1 MHIGS
6 NRLVITI
13 EPITIHSDLPKDVE
27 KILKYE
33 TDSIIKHN
41 DFLAEHTIKT
51 KSIDYYSN
59 ISMENDIHEH
69 GKPMNHKS
77 FFLICHKD

>member
-41 DFLAEHTIKT
+41 DFLAEHTIKNEINRLLF
-51 KSIDYYSN
+51 KYK
-59 ISMENDIHEH
+59 H
-69 GKPMNHKS
+69 GKRYS
-77 FFLICHKD
+77 

>member
-1 MHIGS
+1 MQVHIGS

-41 DFLAEHTIKT
+41 DFLAEHTIKNEINRLLF
-51 KSIDYYSN
+51 KYK
-59 ISMENDIHEH
+59 H
-69 GKPMNHKS
+69 GKQYS
-77 FFLICHKD
+77 

>member
-33 TDSIIKHN
+33 TDSIVKHN
-41 DFLAEHTIKT
+41 DFLAEHTIKNEINRLLF
-51 KSIDYYSN
+51 KYK
-59 ISMENDIHEH
+59 H
-69 GKPMNHKS
+69 GKRYS
-77 FFLICHKD
+77 